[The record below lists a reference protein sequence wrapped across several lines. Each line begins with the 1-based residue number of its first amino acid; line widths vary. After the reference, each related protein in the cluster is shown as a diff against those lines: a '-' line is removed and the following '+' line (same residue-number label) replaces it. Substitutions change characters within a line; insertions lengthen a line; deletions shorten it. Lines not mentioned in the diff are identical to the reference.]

1 MNIYFHRDNRVSSV
15 FCLKLLHVSNL
26 DVTTSSLY
34 REVPMVIS
42 SHIPPWAFSI
52 NSSYLPGT
60 AIRENV
66 SPVSRIGRRK
76 MSLCLHYQGK
86 KKIVPPHRHFIASKQ
101 AWNKIHPYLLKYYL
115 FPVNQISCFIRNKNS
130 LFYLKLELVCDC
142 YSTGSD
148 VITHLWAVSR
158 SVHFITIVAGA
169 KPYTSSSLRWY

>member
-1 MNIYFHRDNRVSSV
+1 
-15 FCLKLLHVSNL
+15 
-26 DVTTSSLY
+26 
-34 REVPMVIS
+34 MVIS
-42 SHIPPWAFSI
+42 SYIPPWAFSI

-76 MSLCLHYQGK
+76 MSPCLHYQGK

-148 VITHLWAVSR
+148 VITHL
-158 SVHFITIVAGA
+158 
-169 KPYTSSSLRWY
+169 